1 MIAAEDRIPLK
12 QKMAFA
18 AGVIADI
25 FCTSLTLN
33 ALWLP
38 VFNIGLGMNP
48 LLLSGILVA
57 LRAWDAFADPI
68 AGNISDNTRTRWGRR
83 RPYLLF
89 GTLALAVIYPLFWH
103 LPADWSD
110 LSKAVAL
117 TVIGSVFFTAYAA
130 WSMSYYGLQLELTPN
145 YDERTRLSAW
155 GSVFAKLGYLMT
167 GWVFALVLFLGTFVS
182 GASDDLETTTVD
194 GASWIELLRTCLTAV
209 AAPQAGESTVVVGMR
224 LVCWVIVAG
233 ILVFGLCPALFV
245 RERYYRAEAHRQPK
259 TSFIDSLRAS
269 FRCRP
274 LWLLIGMT
282 FFLLIGRAFVEG
294 LSQYVNFYYVC
305 RGDLALGAAI
315 AGWKATVIGV
325 VGFLSIPVLIHLSE
339 RFDKRIM
346 VVSLLGI
353 LLIGHIANVF
363 LMTPN
368 DPYRQIYAGFFEA
381 IAVPAFW
388 MFMPAMKADVADWDE
403 YHTARRREGALNS
416 FYSWFVKAA
425 LTLSLLLNGL
435 ALTWSGFD
443 VRLPQQGDD
452 VVNRMF
458 HLYLVLPLAFWI
470 TAIAF
475 AWFYPLSR
483 RAADEIRAV
492 LEDRRGRI

>member
-1 MIAAEDRIPLK
+1 MIAAEDRIPLQ
-12 QKMAFA
+12 QKIAFA

-48 LLLSGILVA
+48 LLLSGILVT
-57 LRAWDAFADPI
+57 LRIWDAFADPI
-68 AGNISDNTRTRWGRR
+68 AGNLSDNTRTRWGRR

-103 LPADWSD
+103 LPGEWTD
-110 LSKAVAL
+110 LSKAIAL
-117 TVIGSVFFTAYAA
+117 TVIGVIFFTAYAA
-130 WSMSYYGLQLELTPN
+130 WSMSYYGLQLELTPH
-145 YDERTRLSAW
+145 YDERTRLAAW
-155 GSVFAKLGYLMT
+155 GSIFAKFGYLVT
-167 GWVFALVLFLGTFVS
+167 GWIFALVLFLGSFVS
-182 GASDDLETTTVD
+182 ESSIRSEETQNSASEWVD
-194 GASWIELLRTCLTAV
+194 LLRTSLNAV
-209 AAPQAGESTVVVGMR
+209 ASPQPGESTVVVGMR
-224 LVCWVIVAG
+224 LVCWLIVAG
-233 ILVFGLCPALFV
+233 ILVCGLCPALFV
-245 RERYYRAEAHRQPK
+245 RERYYRVEAQQQPK
-259 TSFIDSLRAS
+259 TSFADSLRAS

-325 VGFLSIPVLIHLSE
+325 VGFLSVPVLTFLSE
-339 RFDKRIM
+339 RFDKRII
-346 VVSLLGI
+346 VFSLLG
-353 LLIGHIANVF
+353 LLLVGHLANGF
-363 LMTPN
+363 LMTP
-368 DPYRQIYAGFFEA
+368 DAPYRQIYAGFFEA

-416 FYSWFVKAA
+416 FYSWFVKVA

-443 VRLPQQGDD
+443 VRLPQQSDD

-458 HLYLVLPLAFWI
+458 QLYLILPLAFWV
-470 TAIAF
+470 TAMAF

-483 RAADEIRAV
+483 RAAGEIRAA
-492 LEDRRGRI
+492 LEERRGRI